1 MILEEVLLISIT
13 MPLKE
18 TQDFNA
24 LTDYKQFFNQS
35 VKNKHEAYEKL
46 VEISRN
52 NDNTTQNLLD
62 YLYHQKYY
70 WYRFIG
76 K

>member
-52 NDNTTQNLLD
+52 DDNTTQNLLD

-70 WYRFIG
+70 
-76 K
+76 